1 MSDHAPCACDQT
13 IPFTS
18 AEWVTENSIIAAGRD
33 CSPVL
38 YTIADGNL
46 KEVCKL
52 VIPSEQ
58 RTSSVNTALQ
68 MFRNID
74 RQTIGDRATPPAVQH
89 RREAVAW
96 RRLIDWFLLS
106 GRVFG
111 FFVPFS

>member
-74 RQTIGDRATPPAVQH
+74 RCVQ
-89 RREAVAW
+89 VSSW
-96 RRLIDWFLLS
+96 
-106 GRVFG
+106 V
-111 FFVPFS
+111 